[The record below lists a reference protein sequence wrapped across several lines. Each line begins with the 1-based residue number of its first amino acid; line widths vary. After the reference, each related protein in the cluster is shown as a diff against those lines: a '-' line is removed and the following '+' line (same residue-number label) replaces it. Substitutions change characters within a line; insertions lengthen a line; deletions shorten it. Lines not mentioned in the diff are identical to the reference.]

1 MITNVIHTRTFLLY
15 RLFVYEHV
23 IVCKICL
30 SYSCERRK
38 HRIFGGKASEW
49 RVKITISHTNTWLT
63 EQRNREA
70 RGWARL
76 QENENKYIHV
86 YITHFKR
93 IEIICLFWQSCAFFY
108 VSCYTVYSAELL
120 YAPKKTIRFSFSFIR
135 FGSLFLRLAKQMYQ
149 QKSKI
154 QFEQTVH
161 LKKNK
166 KKRTPKKI
174 IREKEK
180 LYNRKRWLRR
190 WWERCKQKNKPIKLN
205 K

>member
-93 IEIICLFWQSCAFFY
+93 IEIICLFWQSCAFFTY
-108 VSCYTVYSAELL
+108 LVIQYTLL
-120 YAPKKTIRFSFSFIR
+120 SYFMHQRKQ
-135 FGSLFLRLAKQMYQ
+135 FGFHFLSYGLVLCFFVWQSKCINKRAKYNSN
-149 QKSKI
+149 KRYI
-154 QFEQTVH
+154 WRRT
-161 LKKNK
+161 K